1 MGTNKKNLAFKVSAN
16 NKVGLGHLIRCIK
29 IAKHIK
35 KKYNLIFLVEKNFN
49 INLKKYIKFEFK
61 IVKSKFHN
69 KNLKLLQKEI
79 DDNNIHTLIVDDYN
93 FNYSNQKKI
102 KKKLSKLIIIDDS
115 IYRRVNCT
123 YYINYKH
130 NSSTIIKKNLNKNK
144 STFKKA
150 LLGENFW
157 IPSNYL
163 NNKVK
168 KKKNCISISF
178 GNSFNFNI
186 LKKELTY
193 LIQNNTNCT
202 YQIFIGY
209 YCKNYDFL
217 INLNKYN
224 NIKIIQNKIFIDK
237 YLNKTS
243 VFIGSSGNSI
253 YEMSYLNIPSIF
265 LSLSKNQRNDLKN
278 LEYLGHYF
286 YLNKK
291 ELDKYN
297 FSNLLKLITE
307 NYNRFK
313 ALNKNKKIYLN
324 KYGIKKII
332 KECSL

>member
-1 MGTNKKNLAFKVSAN
+1 MGINKKNLAFKVSAN
-16 NKVGLGHLIRCIK
+16 NTVGLGHLIRCIK

-61 IVKSKFHN
+61 IIESKFHN
-69 KNLKLLQKEI
+69 KNIKLLEKEI
-79 DDNNIHTLIVDDYN
+79 NANNIHTLIVDDYN
-93 FNYSNQKKI
+93 FNYTYQKKI
-102 KKKLSKLIIIDDS
+102 RKKLHKLIIIDDLTS
-115 IYRRVNCT
+115 RRVNCT
-123 YYINYKH
+123 HYINYKH
-130 NSSTIIKKNLNKNK
+130 NSSTLIKKNLDKNK

-157 IPSNYL
+157 IPSNDL
-163 NNKVK
+163 NNKIK

-186 LKKELTY
+186 LKKELTH

-209 YCKNYDFL
+209 YCKNYDYL
-217 INLNKYN
+217 INLNKN
-224 NIKIIQNKIFIDK
+224 DNIKIIKNKIFIDK
-237 YLNKTS
+237 YLNKTT

-265 LSLSKNQRNDLKN
+265 LSLSKNQKN
-278 LEYLGHYF
+278 EIKHLEYLGHYF
-286 YLNKK
+286 YLRKQ

-297 FSNLLKLITE
+297 FSNLVKLIIE

-313 ALNKNKKIYLN
+313 SLNNNKKIFLNKN
-324 KYGIKKII
+324 GIKKII
-332 KECSL
+332 KKCSL